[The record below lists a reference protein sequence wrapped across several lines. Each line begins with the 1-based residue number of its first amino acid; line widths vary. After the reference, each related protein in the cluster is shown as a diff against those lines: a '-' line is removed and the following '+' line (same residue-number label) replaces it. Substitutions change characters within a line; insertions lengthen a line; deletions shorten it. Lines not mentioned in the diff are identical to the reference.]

1 MAELNFQ
8 YFKSSV
14 EESGKLTGHFLIE
27 SLEAGQ
33 WLTIGNALC
42 RVLLS
47 NLEGTAIT
55 GIKIPGVAHEFS
67 TIPNVREDVLEIFLN
82 LKQIVLKSEKQVPIF
97 GKVSIN
103 GPGVITA
110 SSIKFDDEDIE
121 IVNPNQY
128 IASFSGDDTLTFDI
142 KVEKGIGYQ
151 FAEQANTNDN
161 MDFLAIDAVFMPVLK
176 VNYKIS
182 DLKKY
187 ALNVEDPEIKIRQA
201 TESALRHV
209 VGENVMDDLLTS
221 GAAAISSGILLRLEE
236 YLDIYDAGIAVQQVN
251 IEQRQPPAEVIDSF
265 RDVVAAREDKE
276 RLRNEAEKYALS
288 IVPQARGEAQRQLQ
302 DAEAYKEKVIAV
314 AEGEA
319 DRFTALLTEYQ
330 KAPEVTRER
339 LYIDTLEEVMSSS
352 TKVMIDVEGGNN
364 LLYLPLDQL
373 MKKEE
378 EDDE

>member
-14 EESGKLTGHFLIE
+14 EESGKLTGHFLLE

-33 WLTIGNALC
+33 GLTIGNALR

-55 GIKIPGVAHEFS
+55 GIKIPGIAHEFS

-82 LKQIVLKSEKQVPIF
+82 LKQIVLKSEATTPIF
-97 GKVSIN
+97 GKVSIT

-110 SSIKFDDEDIE
+110 SSIKFDDENIE

-176 VNYKIS
+176 VNYKINNVYLGYS
-182 DLKKY
+182 KTTESLILEITTNGSVSPEKALSEAAQKLMTWFSFLTSEQNLAPQKEVEVEPLAQNDVILIEELQLPVRAYNCLKRAGINSVDDLVNY
-187 ALNVEDPEIKIRQA
+187 SQEEIREIKNFGKKSAQEVFQA
-201 TESALRHV
+201 LK
-209 VGENVMDDLLTS
+209 DKF
-221 GAAAISSGILLRLEE
+221 
-236 YLDIYDAGIAVQQVN
+236 DIV
-251 IEQRQPPAEVIDSF
+251 
-265 RDVVAAREDKE
+265 
-276 RLRNEAEKYALS
+276 
-288 IVPQARGEAQRQLQ
+288 
-302 DAEAYKEKVIAV
+302 
-314 AEGEA
+314 
-319 DRFTALLTEYQ
+319 
-330 KAPEVTRER
+330 
-339 LYIDTLEEVMSSS
+339 
-352 TKVMIDVEGGNN
+352 
-364 LLYLPLDQL
+364 LPSLNS
-373 MKKEE
+373 
-378 EDDE
+378 